1 MDQIYKKYVSDPS
14 KKGDFKKAPHDEDA
28 WRSLTRDLMEAN
40 TIPESQRENDIDS
53 VFHSFSHNKDEST
66 DGERDIDMNNGQSAL
81 DELLR
86 RWDINLNEKESGL
99 LNNSFQK
106 QWRNY
111 VNANDKLDSTQ
122 AVQFVRSVID
132 DVMSTPIGGHEAYD

>member
-1 MDQIYKKYVSDPS
+1 M
-14 KKGDFKKAPHDEDA
+14 
-28 WRSLTRDLMEAN
+28 
-40 TIPESQRENDIDS
+40 
-53 VFHSFSHNKDEST
+53 
-66 DGERDIDMNNGQSAL
+66 
-81 DELLR
+81 LR

-106 QWRNY
+106 QWHIY
-111 VNANDKLDSTQ
+111 VNSNDKLDTNQ